1 MKIRVIGLGL
11 VGLVLCGCST
21 GSWDRATRYVGL
33 GPEDNDAP
41 MTAQSDTAPTPLP
54 AAQESKSEV
63 WCRQAAKSAMS
74 DAASDGFDAA
84 TQQHRAEATYRQ
96 CLGNAAAQ

>member
-1 MKIRVIGLGL
+1 MKIRVIG
-11 VGLVLCGCST
+11 VGLIGLILCGCSA

-33 GPEDNDAP
+33 GPDDQAP
-41 MTAQSDTAPTPLP
+41 PTAAQSDTASELP
-54 AAQESKSEV
+54 PVAQESKSAI